1 MVFRKKENKV
11 MYTHNKLITTL
22 IGLSMLALALS
33 GCASGAQA
41 VRSEVTPTMEKDP
54 TTTPEAVSHGNEI
67 GGYVELV
74 DALRAAGATVEPAEE
89 VEQAFFSVLG
99 QKIMVNGVD
108 IQVFEYADE
117 AARKADSDQISAD
130 GTNIGTSMITWVDQ
144 PNFWINGRIIVL
156 YVGKD
161 GATIDLLSGVLGE
174 PITKPV

>member
-1 MVFRKKENKV
+1 MV
-11 MYTHNKLITTL
+11 THVRLTTIL

-41 VRSEVTPTMEKDP
+41 VQSEVTPTIEKDP

-89 VEQAFFSVLG
+89 IEQAFFGVMG
-99 QKIMVNGVD
+99 QKILVNEAE

-117 AARKADSDQISAD
+117 TARKADSDQISAD
-130 GTNIGTSMITWVDQ
+130 GTNIGTSMVTWVDQ
-144 PNFWINGRIIVL
+144 PNFWAKGRLIVL
-156 YVGKD
+156 YVGKN
-161 GATIDLLSGVLGE
+161 AAAIDLLSGVLGE

>member
-1 MVFRKKENKV
+1 MV
-11 MYTHNKLITTL
+11 THIKLTTIL

-33 GCASGAQA
+33 GCALGAQA
-41 VRSEVTPTMEKDP
+41 VQSEVTPTMEKDP

-74 DALRAAGATVEPAEE
+74 DSLRAAGAAVEPTEE
-89 VEQAFFSVLG
+89 IEQAFFSVMG
-99 QKIMVNGVD
+99 QKILVNEVE

-117 AARKADSDQISAD
+117 ASRKADSDQISAD

-144 PNFWINGRIIVL
+144 PNFWAKGRIIVL

-161 GATIDLLSGVLGE
+161 AATIDLLSDVIGD
-174 PITKPV
+174 PITTPSEV